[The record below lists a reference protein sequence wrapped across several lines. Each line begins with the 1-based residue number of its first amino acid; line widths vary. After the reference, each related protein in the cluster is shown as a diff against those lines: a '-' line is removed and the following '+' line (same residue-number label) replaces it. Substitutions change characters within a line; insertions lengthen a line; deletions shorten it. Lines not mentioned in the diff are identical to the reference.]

1 MLEADLVPSNDPL
14 HRGHGFGRFTVVDE
28 AVTPEVVIRGFMLA
42 AETIG
47 PLFESLGI
55 DVRPELRRCG
65 DALRARW
72 REAVVRATDGER

>member
-1 MLEADLVPSNDPL
+1 MGLAASQL
-14 HRGHGFGRFTVVDE
+14 FDE